1 MINNKYAL
9 IFKVLFST
17 VSFIICADTLVT
29 SAVPKKTFDF
39 IIGIDGDF
47 KAATT
52 AAMQNSSSGK
62 RFYLFFPKG
71 EYNIGKL
78 TGDANQMTS
87 FTASNVSFIG
97 ENADSTIIYNQ
108 STNEGISITSTLY
121 FNKANNLYLQDLS
134 ILNKA
139 NYRNGSDLS
148 KTGRYV
154 AVKEQGDKLI
164 YKNVKLL
171 STQDT
176 YYTVGNRTYWE
187 DGEIHGTVDFICG
200 YGDLFFN
207 KCLLY
212 LEKNSGCITAPGTK
226 SSWGYVFM
234 NCTIDGTGGNY
245 LLGRPWND
253 SPRCVYISTI
263 MKKLP
268 TAAAWGDP
276 MNVVPAFFAEYNSK
290 TVTGSTVDLSGRRT
304 SYSLNGT
311 TVKLNPVL
319 SASQAAQYTIPNVLK
334 GNDNWQPDNLT
345 KQVSAPVLRKDGKV
359 LTWNDNDSALCW
371 VVFKNR
377 KFFKCVTT
385 NSLEITPDA
394 TVKYFV
400 RAANSMGG
408 LGPGSNIVDG
418 VTTSVN
424 KELKPFHSANQF
436 LFDSARKI
444 IYIQNKAPSTYK
456 IKIYSLSGKLL
467 YSKSFQ
473 GNSTELH
480 FEISLKNLNQGVY
493 IYKIEY
499 AGCIKSGEMRLL

>member
-1 MINNKYAL
+1 MIKNRNAQ
-9 IFKVLFST
+9 IFKVLIST
-17 VSFIICADTLVT
+17 ILFIICADTFAV
-29 SAVPKKTFDF
+29 SAVSKKTFDF
-39 IIGIDGDF
+39 IVGVDGDF
-47 KAATT
+47 KAASS
-52 AAMQNSSSGK
+52 AATQNSSSGK

-97 ENADSTIIYNQ
+97 ENADSSIIFNQ
-108 STNEGISITSTLY
+108 SINEGISITSTLY

-148 KTGRYV
+148 KTGRHV
-154 AVKEQGDKLI
+154 AVKEQGNKII

-176 YYTVGNRTYWE
+176 YYSVGTRTYWE

-200 YGDLFFN
+200 YGDIFFN
-207 KCLLY
+207 KCNLY
-212 LEKNSGCITAPGTK
+212 LEKDKGCITAPGTK
-226 SSWGYVFM
+226 SFWGYVFM

-245 LLGRPWND
+245 MLGRPWND
-253 SPRCVYISTI
+253 SPRCVYINTV

-268 TAAAWGDP
+268 TVAAWGDP
-276 MNVVPAFFAEYNSK
+276 MNVVPVLFAEYNSK
-290 TVTGSTVDLSGRRT
+290 SSTGSAVDLSGRRT
-304 SYSLNGT
+304 TFSLNGT

-319 SASQAAQYTIPNVLK
+319 SASQAAQYTIANVLK
-334 GNDNWQPDNLT
+334 GSDDWQPDNLT
-345 KQVSAPVLRKDGKV
+345 KQVSAPVLRMEGKV
-359 LTWNDNDSALCW
+359 LKWNDNDSALCW

-377 KFFKCVTT
+377 KYFKCVAT

-408 LGPGSNIVDG
+408 LGPSSNIVDG

-424 KELKPFHSANQF
+424 KVSLSSNSSAP
-436 LFDSARKI
+436 LFFDKSRKI
-444 IYIQNKAPSTYK
+444 LIMQSETLSSYK
-456 IKIYSLSGKLL
+456 ISIYSLSGKLL
-467 YSKSFQ
+467 CYKALQ
-473 GNSTELH
+473 RNSTKSRI
-480 FEISLKNLNQGVY
+480 EISLNTLNRGVY
-493 IYKIEY
+493 IYKIEHD
-499 AGCIKSGEMRLL
+499 GCTKSGEIHLF

>member
-1 MINNKYAL
+1 MINKRNHL
-9 IFKVLFST
+9 IFKILFLTIFIVISFGT
-17 VSFIICADTLVT
+17 DASYAVS
-29 SAVPKKTFDF
+29 KKAFDF
-39 IIGIDGDF
+39 IIGVDGDF
-47 KAATT
+47 KAAVT
-52 AAMQNSSSGK
+52 AATQNSSSGK

-97 ENADSTIIYNQ
+97 ENADSTIIFNQ
-108 STNEGISITSTLY
+108 AINEGISITSTLY
-121 FNKANNLYLQDLS
+121 FNKASNLYLQDLS

-200 YGDLFFN
+200 YGDVFFN
-207 KCLLY
+207 RCLLY
-212 LEKNSGCITAPGTK
+212 FERDKGCLTAPGTK

-234 NCTIDGTGGNY
+234 NCTIDGTGGNH
-245 LLGRPWND
+245 LLGRSWNNT
-253 SPRCVYISTI
+253 PRCVYINTI

-268 TAAAWGDP
+268 TAAAWGNP
-276 MNVVPAFFAEYNSK
+276 MNVLPTLFAEYNSK
-290 TVTGSTVDLSGRRT
+290 TATGSSVDLSGRRT
-304 SYSLNGT
+304 TYSLDGA

-345 KQVSAPVLRKDGKV
+345 KQVSAPTLRMDGKV
-359 LTWNDNDSALCW
+359 LKWNDNDSALCW

-377 KFFKCVTT
+377 KFFKCVAT

-394 TVKYFV
+394 TAKFFV

-408 LGPGSNIVDG
+408 LGPASNLVDG
-418 VTTSVN
+418 VATSVN
-424 KELKPFHSANQF
+424 NSSEWSNRTIHCF
-436 LFDSARKI
+436 FDSRRTTFC
-444 IYIQNKAPSTYK
+444 IQNVLASTYK
-456 IKIYSLSGKLL
+456 ISIYSLSGQLL
-467 YSKSFQ
+467 YFKTIHES
-473 GNSTELH
+473 STKFLV
-480 FEISLKNLNQGVY
+480 EISLSSLNRGVY
-493 IYKIEY
+493 IYKFEY
-499 AGCIKSGEMRLL
+499 AGRKKSGDIHVL

>member
-1 MINNKYAL
+1 MINNRHRL
-9 IFKVLFST
+9 IFKFLFST
-17 VSFIICADTLVT
+17 VFFIICLEKHAV
-29 SAVPKKTFDF
+29 SAVSKKTFDF
-39 IIGIDGDF
+39 VIGVDGDF
-47 KAATT
+47 KAAAT
-52 AAMQNSSSGK
+52 AASQNSSSGK

-97 ENADSTIIYNQ
+97 ENADSSIIFNQ
-108 STNEGISITSTLY
+108 AINEGISITSTLY
-121 FNKANNLYLQDLS
+121 FNKANNLYLQDVS

-200 YGDLFFN
+200 YGDVFFN

-212 LEKNSGCITAPGTK
+212 LERDKGCITAPGTK
-226 SSWGYVFM
+226 SSWGYVFI
-234 NCTIDGTGGNY
+234 NCTIDGTGGNH

-253 SPRCVYISTI
+253 TPRCVYINTI

-290 TVTGSTVDLSGRRT
+290 TATGSAVDLSSRRT
-304 SYSLNGT
+304 TYSLNGT

-345 KQVSAPVLRKDGKV
+345 KQVSAPVLRMDGNV
-359 LTWNDNDSALCW
+359 LKWNDNDSALCW

-377 KFFKCVTT
+377 NFFKCVAT
-385 NSLEITPDA
+385 NSLEIVPDA

-408 LGPGSNIVDG
+408 LGLASNTVDG
-418 VTTSVN
+418 VTTSVS
-424 KELKPFHSANQF
+424 KLSGLSGRSSPLF
-436 LFDSARKI
+436 FDSVRKSLH
-444 IYIQNKAPSTYK
+444 IQNTALSMYK
-456 IKIYSLSGKLL
+456 VHIYSLSGKLL
-467 YSKSFQ
+467 YLNTFQQNYTVSF
-473 GNSTELH
+473 
-480 FEISLKNLNQGVY
+480 FEISLNNLNRGVY

-499 AGCIKSGEMRLL
+499 AGSIKSGEIHLL

>member
-1 MINNKYAL
+1 MKHQRHTT
-9 IFKVLFST
+9 IFTVLFST
-17 VSFIICADTLVT
+17 VIIIIFSGTYTA
-29 SAVPKKTFDF
+29 SAVSKKAFDF
-39 IIGIDGDF
+39 IVGIDGDF
-47 KAATT
+47 KAAS
-52 AAMQNSSSGK
+52 AAAAQNSSSGK

-97 ENADSTIIYNQ
+97 ENADSSIIFNQ
-108 STNEGISITSTLY
+108 SINEGISITSTLY

-148 KTGRYV
+148 KTGRHV
-154 AVKEQGDKLI
+154 AIKEQGNKLI

-176 YYTVGNRTYWE
+176 YYSVGTRTYWE

-200 YGDLFFN
+200 YGDIFFN
-207 KCLLY
+207 KCNLY
-212 LEKNSGCITAPGTK
+212 LEKDKGCITAPGTK

-245 LLGRPWND
+245 TLGRPWND
-253 SPRCVYISTI
+253 TPRCVYINTI

-276 MNVVPAFFAEYNSK
+276 MNVVPVLFAEYNSK
-290 TVTGSTVDLSGRRT
+290 TATGSTVDLSGRRT
-304 SYSLNGT
+304 TFSLDGT

-319 SASQAAQYTIPNVLK
+319 SASQAAQYTIANVLK
-334 GNDNWQPDNLT
+334 GSDDWQPDNLT
-345 KQVSAPVLRKDGKV
+345 KQVSAPILRMDGKIIK
-359 LTWNDNDSALCW
+359 WNDNDSTLCW

-377 KFFKCVTT
+377 KFFKCVAT
-385 NSLEITPDA
+385 NSMEITPDA

-408 LGPGSNIVDG
+408 LGPSSNVIDG
-418 VTTSVN
+418 MPTAVSNVSQSPDRSA
-424 KELKPFHSANQF
+424 PFF
-436 LFDSARKI
+436 FDSIRRSLF
-444 IYIQNKAPSTYK
+444 IQNTASSMLKVR
-456 IKIYSLSGKLL
+456 IYSLSGKLL
-467 YSKSFQ
+467 LNSFHQ
-473 GNSTELH
+473 NSTESL
-480 FEISLKNLNQGVY
+480 FEISLNALNRGVY

-499 AGCIKSGEMRLL
+499 AGNTKSGEMHLL

>member
-1 MINNKYAL
+1 MIDRKNLL
-9 IFKVLFST
+9 IFKMIIST
-17 VSFIICADTLVT
+17 TAIIISSGIDVD
-29 SAVPKKTFDF
+29 SAVSKKTFDF

-47 KAATT
+47 KAA
-52 AAMQNSSSGK
+52 AAAAAQNSSSGK

-97 ENADSTIIYNQ
+97 EHADSTIIFNQ

-121 FNKANNLYLQDLS
+121 FNKTNNLYLQDLS

-139 NYRNGSDLS
+139 KYRNGSDLS
-148 KTGRYV
+148 VTGRHV

-176 YYTVGNRTYWE
+176 YYTVGTRTYWE

-200 YGDLFFN
+200 YGDVFFN

-212 LEKNSGCITAPGTK
+212 LEKDKGCITAPGTK

-245 LLGRPWND
+245 LLGRSWNNT
-253 SPRCVYISTI
+253 PRCVYINTT
-263 MKKLP
+263 MKILP

-276 MNVVPAFFAEYNSK
+276 MNVLPTLFAEYNSK
-290 TVTGSTVDLSGRRT
+290 TATGSSVDLGERRT
-304 SYSLNGT
+304 TFSLDGA

-319 SASQAAQYTIPNVLK
+319 SVSQAAQYTIVNVLK
-334 GNDNWQPDNLT
+334 GNDNWQPDNQT
-345 KQVSAPVLRKDGKV
+345 KQVSAPTLRMDGNVLK
-359 LTWNDNDSALCW
+359 WSDNDSALCW

-377 KFFKCVTT
+377 KFFKCLAT
-385 NSLEITPDA
+385 NSLEITPDTTA
-394 TVKYFV
+394 TFFI

-408 LGPGSNIVDG
+408 LGPGSNAVYG
-418 VTTSVN
+418 VATAVNTSS
-424 KELKPFHSANQF
+424 ELSERSDPFF
-436 LFDSARKI
+436 FDTVRKTFQ
-444 IYIQNKAPSTYK
+444 IQNES
-456 IKIYSLSGKLL
+456 SLSYNFSIYTLSGRLL
-467 YSKSFQ
+467 QLKTFQ
-473 GNSTELH
+473 GNSSKLP
-480 FEISLKNLNQGVY
+480 FEISLNNLNQGVY
-493 IYKIEY
+493 IYRVEF
-499 AGCIKSGEMRLL
+499 AGSIKSGELHIR